1 MNWFS
6 ELIVSEVLAGR
17 KAPKACGLK
26 GCFSLTRN
34 RLSLCLGFARFVSF
48 SSWRRGRVGGGLWGR
63 ARGRSGDRHQ
73 GPCDPATEG
82 SLPLSAPALMGR
94 GGPSCK
100 SLRLFPSQ
108 STVKLLHQASS
119 FVKNAMHGEFLVNSS
134 ATPMGAL
141 PPSAGSGVL
150 LTSPVSVLHVEGG
163 LNAPVLWGPDERQT
177 SLRTKL
183 RGVPHHPA
191 LTGDY
196 ICK

>member
-1 MNWFS
+1 MLVS
-6 ELIVSEVLAGR
+6 LVGAGCELVGGCGAGPGAALVTGIR
-17 KAPKACGLK
+17 VHATQAQRAPC
-26 GCFSLTRN
+26 
-34 RLSLCLGFARFVSF
+34 LSLHLPS
-48 SSWRRGRVGGGLWGR
+48 RG
-63 ARGRSGDRHQ
+63 
-73 GPCDPATEG
+73 
-82 SLPLSAPALMGR
+82 

-108 STVKLLHQASS
+108 STVKLLHQTSA

-141 PPSAGSGVL
+141 PPSTGSGVL
-150 LTSPVSVLHVEGG
+150 FTSPVSILHVEGG

-183 RGVPHHPA
+183 RDAPHHPA
-191 LTGDY
+191 LAGDH